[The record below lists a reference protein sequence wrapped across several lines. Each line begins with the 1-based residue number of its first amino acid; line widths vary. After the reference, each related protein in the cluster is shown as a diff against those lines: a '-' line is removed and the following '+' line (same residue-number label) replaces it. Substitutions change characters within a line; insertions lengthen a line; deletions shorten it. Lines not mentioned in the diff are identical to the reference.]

1 MIEENI
7 QFLLIY
13 LIPALCVAIFS
24 WGIFEYFRKYMK
36 GFLRLAL
43 PPALAIVLLLVI
55 PLIDML
61 FLPGEIR
68 SMVSQ
73 FVFFFIAAMALLVMM
88 MYLGDRNIFRTFPL
102 FTVFIMFFFT
112 IVLTIA
118 HLLLGNPEI
127 ASFFRL
133 FLSTEST
140 VLSILMGIFSNMIMF
155 LIFLICAALIVFPL
169 VYLEKIIREMREP
182 Q

>member
-7 QFLLIY
+7 QFLLMY
-13 LIPALCVAIFS
+13 LIPALCVAILS
-24 WGIFEYFRKYMK
+24 WGIFEYIRKYLK

-43 PPALAIVLLLVI
+43 PPALAILLLLVI

-61 FLPGEIR
+61 FLPNEIR

-73 FVFFFIAAMALLVMM
+73 FVFFFIAAMALLVIMT
-88 MYLGDRNIFRTFPL
+88 YLGDRNIFRTFPL
-102 FTVFIMFFFT
+102 FTVLVMFFFT
-112 IVLTIA
+112 IVLVIT
-118 HLLLGNPEI
+118 HLMLGNPEI

-133 FLSTEST
+133 FLSPEST
-140 VLSILMGIFSNMIMF
+140 VFSILMGILSNMIMF
-155 LIFLICAALIVFPL
+155 FIYLICAALMVFPL